1 MILLFFRVK
10 AIEVIFES
18 YPQLILGI
26 FILQGLQIQEPLNI
40 ASCTIST
47 VSVVFGFGDYLAYV
61 VNNEEAGALFIV
73 SIWGVLANV
82 IDSLFRAILIAYLLT
97 IVKHYAL
104 LVVPIYVAFMFIA
117 ICIKKKELSINSDDF
132 FGTLMSFGCSPCE
145 QIDFYW
151 KGRGYEKRIV
161 KYRFRALSKVTFGL
175 IFPPILGFLLY
186 ATIKLPNIH
195 NDLDIDLKNTTICQ
209 NICPSQF
216 ESSNELNKT
225 MVDGYCRSI
234 WRHFEISPDLHF
246 PKIGSESAGILT
258 ALGCP
263 EYSASKLVPE
273 SQEDWTK
280 ESAPR
285 AKQPNP
291 SKSPL
296 FAENS
301 KNRTRTIITTIGVFW
316 GIFIYLALAGSAK
329 GLENGFDEAFSGLS
343 KNSMGIWAQSTE
355 IPYKGF
361 EEGRRPIFQLSDV
374 DYIKDRIPE
383 IQYISPGLQQGAFS
397 GSPPLV
403 VRGLKSDNFNLFGN
417 FPDQANI
424 SVIKIYEG
432 GRYINDE
439 DIKYKRKV
447 AVIGEGTQER
457 LFDQGEDPLGEY
469 IRINDINFKVVGVEK
484 FTEGSGFGSDSDI
497 TIPYTTFAK
506 IFNRGDKF
514 GFMFISG
521 YDYVN
526 PNYLEETII
535 DNLKVKK
542 IVHPDDD
549 RAFGSFNIG
558 SLFESII
565 KFTRG
570 MVFLSLVVG
579 IATIFAGVIG
589 IGNIMLIAVKERT
602 NELGIRR
609 ALGATP
615 GEVKVQ
621 IVLESVFLT
630 ILAGIVGIIV
640 GAFLLFIINIGTSGI
655 EEFPFTNPTV
665 PLTIVFGAFVIMV
678 TLGTLIGLIPAERA
692 VSIKPIEA
700 LREE

>member
-1 MILLFFRVK
+1 MNSLKKIFDRDTWD
-10 AIEVIFES
+10 EIFES
-18 YPQLILGI
+18 I
-26 FILQGLQIQEPLNI
+26 
-40 ASCTIST
+40 
-47 VSVVFGFGDYLAYV
+47 
-61 VNNEEAGALFIV
+61 
-73 SIWGVLANV
+73 
-82 IDSLFRAILIAYLLT
+82 
-97 IVKHYAL
+97 
-104 LVVPIYVAFMFIA
+104 
-117 ICIKKKELSINSDDF
+117 
-132 FGTLMSFGCSPCE
+132 
-145 QIDFYW
+145 
-151 KGRGYEKRIV
+151 
-161 KYRFRALSKVTFGL
+161 
-175 IFPPILGFLLY
+175 
-186 ATIKLPNIH
+186 
-195 NDLDIDLKNTTICQ
+195 
-209 NICPSQF
+209 
-216 ESSNELNKT
+216 
-225 MVDGYCRSI
+225 
-234 WRHFEISPDLHF
+234 
-246 PKIGSESAGILT
+246 
-258 ALGCP
+258 
-263 EYSASKLVPE
+263 
-273 SQEDWTK
+273 
-280 ESAPR
+280 
-285 AKQPNP
+285 
-291 SKSPL
+291 
-296 FAENS
+296 S

-316 GIFIYLALAGSAK
+316 GIFIYLVLAGSAK

-343 KNSMGIWAQSTE
+343 KNSMGIWAQSTS

-361 EEGRRPIFQLSDV
+361 EEGRNPVFQLSDV

-383 IQYISPGLQQGAFS
+383 IQYISPGLQRGAFS

-424 SVIKIYEG
+424 SVIKIFDG
-432 GRYINDE
+432 GRFINDE
-439 DIKYKRKV
+439 DIKYERKV

-457 LFDQGEDPLGEY
+457 LFDVGEDPLGKY

-506 IFNRGDKF
+506 IYNRGDRF

-535 DNLKVKK
+535 DNLKIIKT
-542 IVHPDDD
+542 VHPDDD

-615 GEVKVQ
+615 AEVKIQ

-630 ILAGIVGIIV
+630 IIAGIIGIIV
-640 GAFLLFIINIGTSGI
+640 GAFLLFVINIGTSGL